1 MIPSFGMGPIL
12 VWSSWGRERKKRG
25 ERPVQQTPPTIAI
38 GRTDLRVTALGL
50 GTWQWGDRYWRFG
63 GEYALADVESA
74 YRVSREAGIDFFDT
88 AEIYGR
94 GKSENILGALVG
106 RDQGPVVVATKFAPL
121 PTRWTARHVTQAL
134 DASLKRLG
142 MPRVDLYQ
150 IHWPYT
156 LMRIDMLMN
165 ALADQ
170 VEAGKVRAVGVSN
183 YSVRQMRQAHAVLA
197 RRGIPLAS
205 NQVHYSL
212 LHRAPERNG
221 VLTACLE
228 LDVRLIAYSP
238 LEQGILTGKY
248 HHGTR
253 PPGGSRGV
261 RGAYRPSALRASLPV
276 IQRLETIG
284 VAHGGKTTGQVAL
297 NWLMRRGAL
306 PIPGAK
312 TAAQAAAN
320 AGSLGWDLTDEELAQ
335 LDKLKI

>member
-1 MIPSFGMGPIL
+1 
-12 VWSSWGRERKKRG
+12 
-25 ERPVQQTPPTIAI
+25 VQQTPQTITI
-38 GRTDLRVTALGL
+38 GRTDLRVTPIGL
-50 GTWQWGDRYWRFG
+50 GTWQWGDGYWRYG
-63 GEYALADVESA
+63 GEYGQSDVEEA

-94 GKSENILGALVG
+94 GKSESILGALVA
-106 RDQGPVVVATKFAPL
+106 RDQGPVVVATKFAPY
-121 PTRWTARHVTQAL
+121 PSRWTARHVGQAL

-165 ALADQ
+165 TLADQ

-183 YSVRQMRQAHAVLA
+183 YSARQMRQAHAVLA
-197 RRGIPLAS
+197 RRGLPLAS

-212 LHRAPERNG
+212 LHRAPEQSG
-221 VLTACLE
+221 VLAACRELE
-228 LDVRLIAYSP
+228 VRLIAYSP

-248 HHGTR
+248 HHGAQ
-253 PPGGSRGV
+253 PPGGTRSM
-261 RGAYRPSALRASLPV
+261 RGAYRPSALRASLPL

-284 VAHGGKTTGQVAL
+284 TAHGGKTPSQVAL
-297 NWLMRRGAL
+297 NWLIRRGAL

-312 TAAQAAAN
+312 TATQAAAN
-320 AGSLGWDLTDEELAQ
+320 AGTCGWDLTDEEFAQ
-335 LDKLKI
+335 LDTLKI

>member
-1 MIPSFGMGPIL
+1 
-12 VWSSWGRERKKRG
+12 
-25 ERPVQQTPPTIAI
+25 VQQTPPTIAI
-38 GRTDLRVTALGL
+38 GRTDLRVVPLGV

-63 GEYALADVESA
+63 GEYAQSDVEEA
-74 YRVSREAGIDFFDT
+74 YHVSREAGIDFFDT

-94 GKSENILGALVG
+94 GKSESILGALVG
-106 RDQGPVVVATKFAPL
+106 RDPGPVVVATKFAPL
-121 PTRWTARHVTQAL
+121 PTRWTSRQVAQAL

-183 YSVRQMRQAHAVLA
+183 YSARQMGQAHAVLS
-197 RRGIPLAS
+197 RRGISLAS

-212 LHRAPERNG
+212 LHRAPEQSG
-221 VLTACLE
+221 VLTACRQ

-253 PPGGSRGV
+253 PPGGTRGV
-261 RGAYRPSALRASLPV
+261 RGAYRPSALRASLPL
-276 IQRLETIG
+276 IQLLEKIG
-284 VAHGGKTTGQVAL
+284 AAHGGKAPSQVAL
-297 NWLMRRGAL
+297 NWLMRCGAL

-312 TAAQAAAN
+312 TAAQATAN
-320 AGSLGWDLTDEELAQ
+320 AAALGWDLTDEEFAQ

>member
-1 MIPSFGMGPIL
+1 
-12 VWSSWGRERKKRG
+12 
-25 ERPVQQTPPTIAI
+25 VQQTQTTIAI
-38 GRTDLRVTALGL
+38 GRTDLRVSPLGV
-50 GTWQWGDRYWRFG
+50 GTWQWGDASYWRFG
-63 GEYALADVESA
+63 GAYGLPDVEDA

-88 AEIYGR
+88 AEIYGN
-94 GKSENILGALVG
+94 GKSESILGALVR
-106 RDQGPVVVATKFAPL
+106 RDQGRVVVATKFAPL
-121 PTRWTARHVTQAL
+121 PTRWTAREVARAL
-134 DASLKRLG
+134 DASLTRLG
-142 MPRVDLYQ
+142 MQQVDLYQ

-156 LMRIDMLMN
+156 LLRIDMLMN

-183 YSVRQMRQAHAVLA
+183 YSVRQMRRAHAVLA

-221 VLTACLE
+221 VLMACRE

-248 HHGTR
+248 HRGAT
-253 PPGGSRGV
+253 PPAGV
-261 RGAYRPSALRASLPV
+261 RRVRGPFRASALRASLPL
-276 IQRLETIG
+276 IQRLEQIG
-284 VAHGGKTTGQVAL
+284 AAHGGKTPSQVAL
-297 NWLMRRGAL
+297 NWLIRRGAL

-320 AGSLGWDLTDEELAQ
+320 AGALGWELTDEEYAQ
-335 LDKLKI
+335 LNMLQV

>member
-1 MIPSFGMGPIL
+1 VP
-12 VWSSWGRERKKRG
+12 
-25 ERPVQQTPPTIAI
+25 QTQLSITI
-38 GRTDLRVTALGL
+38 GRTDLRVAPLGV

-63 GEYALADVESA
+63 GEYGLPDVEAA
-74 YRVSREAGIDFFDT
+74 YRASREAGIDFFDT

-94 GKSENILGALVG
+94 GTSERIVGALAGPEQARG
-106 RDQGPVVVATKFAPL
+106 RVVVATKFAPL
-121 PTRWTARHVTQAL
+121 PLRWTARHVAQAL

-142 MPRVDLYQ
+142 MSRVDLYQ
-150 IHWPYT
+150 IHWPYS
-156 LMRIDMLMN
+156 LMRIDTLMQ

-183 YSVRQMRQAHAVLA
+183 YSVRQMHQAHAVLA
-197 RRGIPLAS
+197 RRGLPLAS

-221 VLTACLE
+221 VLGACRE

-248 HHGTR
+248 HRGT
-253 PPGGSRGV
+253 PPPAGFRGMSGAV
-261 RGAYRPSALRASLPV
+261 GAYRPSTLRASLPL
-276 IQRLETIG
+276 IERLEQIG
-284 VAHGGKTTGQVAL
+284 AAHGGKTPSQVAL

-320 AGSLGWDLTDEELAQ
+320 AGALGWDLTDEEVEQ
-335 LDKLKI
+335 LTTQRT

>member
-1 MIPSFGMGPIL
+1 
-12 VWSSWGRERKKRG
+12 V
-25 ERPVQQTPPTIAI
+25 VQQPLPTIAI
-38 GRTDLRVTALGL
+38 GRTDLRVVALGV

-63 GEYALADVESA
+63 GAYGLTDVEAA

-94 GKSENILGALVG
+94 GKSESILGALIG
-106 RDQGPVVVATKFAPL
+106 HDQGQVIVASKFAPL
-121 PTRWTARHVTQAL
+121 PTRWTARQVAQAL
-134 DASLKRLG
+134 DASRKRLG
-142 MPRVDLYQ
+142 LPRVDLYQ
-150 IHWPYT
+150 IHWPYS

-165 ALADQ
+165 VLADQ

-197 RRGIPLAS
+197 RRGLPLAS

-212 LHRAPERNG
+212 LHRAPDRNG
-221 VLTACLE
+221 VLTACQE

-248 HHGTR
+248 HHGTP
-253 PPGGSRGV
+253 PPGGYRGV
-261 RGAYRPSALRASLPV
+261 VGAYRPAALRASQPL
-276 IQRLETIG
+276 IQRLEAIG
-284 VAHGGKTTGQVAL
+284 AAHGGKTPSQVAL

-320 AGSLGWDLTDEELAQ
+320 AGALGWDLTEEEFAALTM
-335 LDKLKI
+335 LKM

>member
-1 MIPSFGMGPIL
+1 M
-12 VWSSWGRERKKRG
+12 R
-25 ERPVQQTPPTIAI
+25 QTLPTIAI
-38 GRTDLRVTALGL
+38 GRTDLRVTALGV

-63 GEYALADVESA
+63 GEYGLPDVEAA

-88 AEIYGR
+88 AEVYGR
-94 GKSENILGALVG
+94 GASERILGALVG
-106 RDQGPVVVATKFAPL
+106 RDQAPVVVATKFAPL

-150 IHWPYT
+150 VHWPYS
-156 LMRIDMLMN
+156 LLRIDLLMH

-170 VEAGKVRAVGVSN
+170 VAAGKVRAVGVSN
-183 YSVRQMRQAHAVLA
+183 YSARQMRQAHAALA
-197 RRGIPLAS
+197 RCGIPLAS

-221 VLTACLE
+221 VLMACQE

-248 HHGTR
+248 HHGA
-253 PPGGSRGV
+253 PPPSGFRGV
-261 RGAYRPSALRASLPV
+261 GGAYRPSALRAALPL
-276 IQRLETIG
+276 IRLLEKIG
-284 VAHGGKTTGQVAL
+284 AAHDGKTPSQVAL

-320 AGSLGWDLTDEELAQ
+320 AGALGWDLTDEEFAQ
-335 LDKLKI
+335 VTWLKH

>member
-1 MIPSFGMGPIL
+1 
-12 VWSSWGRERKKRG
+12 V
-25 ERPVQQTPPTIAI
+25 A
-38 GRTDLRVTALGL
+38 ALGV

-63 GEYALADVESA
+63 GEYGQSDVEEA

-94 GKSENILGALVG
+94 GKSERILGTLVG

-121 PTRWTARHVTQAL
+121 PTRWTARHVTRAL

-150 IHWPYT
+150 IHWPYSF
-156 LMRIDMLMN
+156 MRIDMLMN

-170 VEAGKVRAVGVSN
+170 AEAGKVRAVGVSN
-183 YSVRQMRQAHAVLA
+183 YSARQMRQAHAVLA

-221 VLTACLE
+221 VLMACRE

-248 HHGTR
+248 HHGTP
-253 PPGGSRGV
+253 PPGGFREV
-261 RGAYRPSALRASLPV
+261 VGAYRPSALRASLPL
-276 IQRLETIG
+276 IQSLEQIG
-284 VAHGGKTTGQVAL
+284 AAHGGKTPSQVAL

-320 AGSLGWDLTDEELAQ
+320 AGALGWDLGDEELAQ
-335 LDKLKI
+335 LTMPKI

>member
-1 MIPSFGMGPIL
+1 MPETL
-12 VWSSWGRERKKRG
+12 
-25 ERPVQQTPPTIAI
+25 PTIAI
-38 GRTDLRVTALGL
+38 GRSDLRVTPLGV

-63 GEYALADVESA
+63 GAYGLPDVEAA

-94 GKSENILGALVG
+94 GASEQILGALVR
-106 RDQGPVVVATKFAPL
+106 RDLESVVVATKFAPL
-121 PTRWTARHVTQAL
+121 PTRWTAHHVAQAL

-150 IHWPYT
+150 IHWPYS
-156 LMRIDMLMN
+156 LLRIGLLMN

-170 VEAGKVRAVGVSN
+170 VAAGKVRAVGVSN
-183 YSVRQMRQAHAVLA
+183 YSARQMRYAHAVLA

-221 VLTACLE
+221 VLIACRE

-238 LEQGILTGKY
+238 LEQGLLTGKY
-248 HHGTR
+248 HHGS
-253 PPGGSRGV
+253 PPPAGFRGRGGV
-261 RGAYRPSALRASLPV
+261 VGAYRPSALRAALPL
-276 IQRLETIG
+276 IERLEKIG
-284 VAHGGKTTGQVAL
+284 AAHGGKTSSQVAL
-297 NWLMRRGAL
+297 NWLMQRGAL

-320 AGSLGWDLTDEELAQ
+320 AGTLGWDLTDEEVAELTR
-335 LDKLKI
+335 LNN